1 MTKYNF
7 LLSAAALFLLILCN
21 INSGTASKFDG
32 TELYSVSP
40 QSQSADDKSI
50 SFVKLRHKRQA
61 QTIYSKNQYESVSQN
76 TNTNGSDAQKPVE
89 TATTSNISSIVV
101 AYNAANKPLLG
112 VNGTGQR
119 QESGVQLSQ
128 PKTTVVSDP
137 IQPSLGAAAGVLAA
151 GNKSTSVQENGST
164 DQSTETPE
172 EKVIDNVDVPDN
184 ETISEIEKTNYT
196 VNATNDHHIYYNSSI
211 YIDSAEA
218 DQVWEQIKNT
228 AHNSMLSQSH
238 RRAMTVELSFDFPF
252 YGHPVRNVTVAT
264 GGFLY
269 TGDYVHSWLAATQYI
284 APLMAN
290 FDTSLS
296 NESYVRVK
304 DNGTAFTVIWEKVSL
319 QDKQDVGKFTFSAT
333 LHKNGDIVFIYYYVP
348 IDINAIQDDKHPVKV
363 GLSDAYII
371 DKTVFYTRRKTIYEY
386 HRINL
391 SNTGISNST
400 IIYLKALPSCLDY
413 KDCAACSNHKTS
425 FDCAWCPTL
434 NRCSTGT
441 DRRKQEWQHKGCDR
455 TQIMDA
461 SACPPLGQKGNNA
474 NQGTSNSSSN
484 GSTNNTTPVNLPSDS
499 VNNKNDP
506 QKINEN
512 SEHASETNSATVT
525 PVHDD
530 NHAAKVVNE
539 VLEAHSESKSMG
551 LALGFLVPICLVL
564 TVLLWVFYAYRN
576 PHTKSGQ
583 LLIQYRPSQWSWRRG
598 EARYTAA
605 TIHM

>member
-1 MTKYNF
+1 MTKSKF
-7 LLSAAALFLLILCN
+7 LFSVGALLFLIS
-21 INSGTASKFDG
+21 IFNSGTANKFDG
-32 TELYSVSP
+32 TELYRVSP
-40 QSQSADDKSI
+40 ESSSHYDAHI
-50 SFVKLRHKRQA
+50 ALVKLREKRDTP
-61 QTIYSKNQYESVSQN
+61 TIYAKNQYESVPQN
-76 TNTNGSDAQKPVE
+76 ANATIGDVKKPVE
-89 TATTSNISSIVV
+89 TAAPSNISSIVV
-101 AYNAANKPLLG
+101 PYKAVDMPLLG

-119 QESGVQLSQ
+119 KDAGLQLSQ
-128 PKTTVVSDP
+128 PKTTIVSAP
-137 IQPSLGAAAGVLAA
+137 IQPTVGAAAALPTAPK
-151 GNKSTSVQENGST
+151 NSTLSQET
-164 DQSTETPE
+164 KAIDQPTETPE
-172 EKVIDNVDVPDN
+172 EKVLDSVDVPDN
-184 ETISEIEKTNYT
+184 ETLSEIQKTSYT
-196 VNATNDHHIYYNSSI
+196 VNSTNDHHTYYNSSI
-211 YIDSAEA
+211 YVDQAEA
-218 DQVWEQIKNT
+218 DRVWESVKNSSF
-228 AHNSMLSQSH
+228 NSMLSQSH
-238 RRAMTVELSFDFPF
+238 RRAMTVELSFEFPF

-296 NESYVRVK
+296 NESFVRTR

-319 QDKQDVGKFTFSAT
+319 QDKKDVGKFTFSAT
-333 LHKNGDIVFIYYYVP
+333 LHKNGNIVFIYYYVP

-391 SNTGISNST
+391 SNNGISNAT
-400 IIYLKALPSCLDY
+400 IIYLQALPTCLDY
-413 KDCAACSNHKTS
+413 KDCAACINHKTS

-441 DRRKQEWQHKGCDR
+441 DRKKQEWQHKGCDR
-455 TQIMDA
+455 TQIVNT
-461 SACPPLGQKGNNA
+461 SACPALGQKGNNA
-474 NQGTSNSSSN
+474 IDSGNTNA
-484 GSTNNTTPVNLPSDS
+484 STNTTPTDVPTEN
-499 VNNKNDP
+499 VNNNQHESSTHVSD
-506 QKINEN
+506 
-512 SEHASETNSATVT
+512 TNSATVT

-530 NHAAKVVNE
+530 NHAVKVMNE
-539 VLEAHSESKSMG
+539 ALESHAESKSMG

-564 TVLLWVFYAYRN
+564 TVVLWVFYAYRN

>member
-7 LLSAAALFLLILCN
+7 SLSAGALIFIIISN
-21 INSGTASKFDG
+21 FNSGTAAVFDG
-32 TELYSVSP
+32 TELYRVSP
-40 QSQSADDKSI
+40 VSASYDDVQI
-50 SFVKLRHKRQA
+50 SLVKLRQKRQT
-61 QTIYSKNQYESVSQN
+61 QPIYAKNQYESVSQN
-76 TNTNGSDAQKPVE
+76 ANGTASDAHKTAE

-101 AYNAANKPLLG
+101 PYNVADKPLLG

-119 QESGVQLSQ
+119 KDSGSQLSQ
-128 PKTTVVSDP
+128 PKTTIVSDP
-137 IQPSLGAAAGVLAA
+137 IQSTLGAAAGF
-151 GNKSTSVQENGST
+151 VQETSSN
-164 DQSTETPE
+164 DQSTETTE
-172 EKVIDNVDVPDN
+172 EKLIDNVDVPDN
-184 ETISEIEKTNYT
+184 ETVSEIEKNSYT
-196 VNATNDHHIYYNSSI
+196 VNVTNDHHIYYNSSI
-211 YIDSAEA
+211 YVDKAEA
-218 DQVWEQIKNT
+218 DRVWEQIKNT
-228 AHNSMLSQSH
+228 SFNSMLSQSH

-296 NESYVRVK
+296 DESFVRIK

-333 LHKNGDIVFIYYYVP
+333 LHKNGNIVFIYYYVP

-391 SNTGISNST
+391 SNTGISNAT
-400 IIYLKALPSCLDY
+400 IIYLQALPTCLDY

-425 FDCAWCPTL
+425 FDCTWCPTL

-441 DRRKQEWQHKGCDR
+441 DRKKQEWQQKGCDR

-461 SACPPLGQKGNNA
+461 SACPPLGQRGNNA
-474 NQGTSNSSSN
+474 SQESSNSSTS
-484 GSTNNTTPVNLPSDS
+484 GSTNTTPTNVPSA
-499 VNNKNDP
+499 N
-506 QKINEN
+506 NEN
-512 SEHASETNSATVT
+512 DTQNITEKSANANETNSASIT
-525 PVHDD
+525 PVHNDT
-530 NHAAKVVNE
+530 NVAKVVNE
-539 VLEAHSESKSMG
+539 PLEAHAESKSMG

-564 TVLLWVFYAYRN
+564 TMVLWVFYAYRN

-583 LLIQYRPSQWSWRRG
+583 LLIQSKHLHQVCTSNN
-598 EARYTAA
+598 TQNLHSSL
-605 TIHM
+605 TIHSI

>member
-1 MTKYNF
+1 MTKSKF
-7 LLSAAALFLLILCN
+7 LFSVGALLFLIS
-21 INSGTASKFDG
+21 IFNSGTANKFDG
-32 TELYSVSP
+32 TELYRVFPESS
-40 QSQSADDKSI
+40 SDYDAHI
-50 SFVKLRHKRQA
+50 ALVKLREKRDTP
-61 QTIYSKNQYESVSQN
+61 TIYAKNQYESVPQN
-76 TNTNGSDAQKPVE
+76 ANATIGDVKKPVE
-89 TATTSNISSIVV
+89 TAAPSNISSIVV
-101 AYNAANKPLLG
+101 PYKAADMPLLG

-119 QESGVQLSQ
+119 KDAGLQLSQ
-128 PKTTVVSDP
+128 PKTTIVSAP
-137 IQPSLGAAAGVLAA
+137 SQPTVGAAAAHPTVAK
-151 GNKSTSVQENGST
+151 NSTLLQET
-164 DQSTETPE
+164 KAIDQPTETPE

-184 ETISEIEKTNYT
+184 ETLSEIQKTNYT
-196 VNATNDHHIYYNSSI
+196 VNSTNDHHIYYNSSI
-211 YIDSAEA
+211 YVDQAEA
-218 DQVWEQIKNT
+218 ERVWESVKNST
-228 AHNSMLSQSH
+228 FNTMLSQSH

-296 NESYVRVK
+296 NESFVRTR

-319 QDKQDVGKFTFSAT
+319 QDKKDVGKFTFSAT
-333 LHKNGDIVFIYYYVP
+333 LHKNGNIVFIYYYVP

-391 SNTGISNST
+391 SNNGISNAT
-400 IIYLKALPSCLDY
+400 IIYLQALPTCLDY
-413 KDCAACSNHKTS
+413 KDCAACINHKTS

-441 DRRKQEWQHKGCDR
+441 DRKKQEWQHKGCDR
-455 TQIMDA
+455 TQIVDT
-461 SACPPLGQKGNNA
+461 SACPALGQKGNNA
-474 NQGTSNSSSN
+474 IDSGNTNA
-484 GSTNNTTPVNLPSDS
+484 STNTTPTNVPTEN
-499 VNNKNDP
+499 VNNNQHESSTHVSD
-506 QKINEN
+506 
-512 SEHASETNSATVT
+512 TNTATVT

-530 NHAAKVVNE
+530 IHAAKVTNE
-539 VLEAHSESKSMG
+539 ALESHAESKSMG

-564 TVLLWVFYAYRN
+564 TVVLWVFYAYRN

>member
-7 LLSAAALFLLILCN
+7 SLSAGALIFIIISN
-21 INSGTASKFDG
+21 FNSGTAAVFDG
-32 TELYSVSP
+32 TELYRVSP
-40 QSQSADDKSI
+40 VSASYDDVQI
-50 SFVKLRHKRQA
+50 SLVKLRQKRQT
-61 QTIYSKNQYESVSQN
+61 QPIYAKNQYESVSQN
-76 TNTNGSDAQKPVE
+76 ANGTASDAHKTAE

-101 AYNAANKPLLG
+101 PYNVADKPLLG

-119 QESGVQLSQ
+119 KDSGSQLSQ
-128 PKTTVVSDP
+128 PKTTIVSDP
-137 IQPSLGAAAGVLAA
+137 IQSTLGAAAGF
-151 GNKSTSVQENGST
+151 VQETSSN
-164 DQSTETPE
+164 DQSTETTE
-172 EKVIDNVDVPDN
+172 EKLIDNVDVPDN
-184 ETISEIEKTNYT
+184 ETVSEIEKNSYT
-196 VNATNDHHIYYNSSI
+196 VNVTNDHHIYYNSSI
-211 YIDSAEA
+211 YVDKAEA
-218 DQVWEQIKNT
+218 DRVWEQIKNT
-228 AHNSMLSQSH
+228 SFNSMLSQSH

-296 NESYVRVK
+296 DESFVRIK

-333 LHKNGDIVFIYYYVP
+333 LHKNGNIVFIYYYVP

-391 SNTGISNST
+391 SNTGISNAT
-400 IIYLKALPSCLDY
+400 IIYLQALPTCLDY

-425 FDCAWCPTL
+425 FDCTWCPTL

-441 DRRKQEWQHKGCDR
+441 DRKKQEWQQKGCDR

-461 SACPPLGQKGNNA
+461 SACPPLGQRGNNA
-474 NQGTSNSSSN
+474 SQESSNSSTS
-484 GSTNNTTPVNLPSDS
+484 GSTNTTPTNVPSA
-499 VNNKNDP
+499 N
-506 QKINEN
+506 NEN
-512 SEHASETNSATVT
+512 DTQNITEKSANANETNSASIT
-525 PVHDD
+525 PVHNDT
-530 NHAAKVVNE
+530 NVAKVVNE
-539 VLEAHSESKSMG
+539 PLEAHAESKSMG

-564 TVLLWVFYAYRN
+564 TMVLWVFYAYRN

-583 LLIQYRPSQWSWRRG
+583 LLIQSKHLHQNGSPKQV
-598 EARYTAA
+598 A
-605 TIHM
+605 MKM